1 MKRIISERFLW
12 LSLKEVAF
20 TEVGCVSNK
29 EIEHFP
35 RHLNQLFLGISI
47 GKLQKTKVRKFS
59 HTFHGGRTQPAI
71 TCSKLTIETLEQ
83 RCEICSKLTVIA
95 VTADVD
101 Y

>member
-35 RHLNQLFLGISI
+35 RHANQLFLGISI
-47 GKLQKTKVRKFS
+47 GKLQKTKFGNS
-59 HTFHGGRTQPAI
+59 
-71 TCSKLTIETLEQ
+71 
-83 RCEICSKLTVIA
+83 
-95 VTADVD
+95 VTRFMEEEPSQQLHVQS
-101 Y
+101 